1 MSWADGPIG
10 VDLSNGYRMLTFLHL
25 HPFDASNVK
34 YVICTPFY
42 QRLRFLRGH
51 PLALNGCILSA
62 FCARILCLI
71 AGTPFRGWT
80 CEVERNLS
88 SLGDFWTN

>member
-34 YVICTPFY
+34 YVPWKPPFTKRL
-42 QRLRFLRGH
+42 QRLHFL
-51 PLALNGCILSA
+51 LGCSA
-62 FCARILCLI
+62 
-71 AGTPFRGWT
+71 
-80 CEVERNLS
+80 
-88 SLGDFWTN
+88 